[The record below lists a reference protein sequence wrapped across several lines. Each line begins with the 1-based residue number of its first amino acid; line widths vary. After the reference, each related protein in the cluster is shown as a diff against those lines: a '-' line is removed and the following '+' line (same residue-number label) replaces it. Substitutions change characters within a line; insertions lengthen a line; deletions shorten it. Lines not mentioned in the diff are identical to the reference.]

1 MKVKAIREYG
11 MIDVARVLCACMVV
25 LIHMG
30 FGNSIAIIPCVTR
43 QAVPFFFLTSGFF
56 LAKKLKGS
64 GNALRTCWRYA
75 LSVLLVYAVWMIIWL
90 PSIICDALAEHQN
103 ASLFY
108 VICIV
113 LRRILTAGIAPY
125 WYLLVLAE
133 GAMVLALIINRK
145 WLGWVLCVCGL
156 ILNTLYCMNLEGAVG
171 SMIHRVFYTV
181 FSWENNVIMSGFPML
196 FIGALFSQN
205 ERTAG
210 SLKLLAVALMYIGV
224 IVAAFLLYPSDNAL
238 YGLPFGQTEA
248 VLLFA
253 FCIML
258 SRFSTGLSRDMCV
271 FFRNISSVIFLTH
284 TVILK
289 IMGECLH
296 VWDPLIR
303 FAAAIACGILIM
315 IAVRTVKWKP
325 LMKVFMVKN

>member
-1 MKVKAIREYG
+1 M
-11 MIDVARVLCACMVV
+11 
-25 LIHMG
+25 
-30 FGNSIAIIPCVTR
+30 
-43 QAVPFFFLTSGFF
+43 
-56 LAKKLKGS
+56 
-64 GNALRTCWRYA
+64 
-75 LSVLLVYAVWMIIWL
+75 SVLLVYAVWMIIWL

-108 VICIV
+108 VVCIV

-133 GAMVLALIINRK
+133 GAMVLALFINRK

-196 FIGALFSQN
+196 FIGAMFSQN

-210 SLKLLAVALMYIGV
+210 GLKLLAVALLY
-224 IVAAFLLYPSDNAL
+224 VAVTITAFLSYPSNNAL
-238 YGLPFGQTEA
+238 YGLPFGQVEA

-258 SRFSTGLSRDMCV
+258 SHFPKRLSKGTCMLL
-271 FFRNISSVIFLTH
+271 RNISSVIFLTH
-284 TVILK
+284 TAALK

-296 VWDPLIR
+296 IWDPIIR
-303 FAAAIACGILIM
+303 FASAIVCGILIM
-315 IAVRTVKWKP
+315 FAVRAVKWKP
-325 LMKVFMVKN
+325 LMNMFMVKD